1 VPEGDTIFRAAR
13 TLHTALA
20 GQRVE
25 RFESV
30 LAHLTRVDTDTPI
43 AGRVMER
50 VEARGKHLLMWFDGD
65 LVLRTHMRMHGSW
78 HIYRPGERWQ
88 RPRHEMRIVI
98 ETAPYVAVAFAVP
111 VAEFV
116 EAGSLEREGPVAE
129 LGPDPLRRGFDASAA
144 VARLQAR
151 GEMEIADALL
161 DQRAIAGIGNVF
173 KSEILFAARVSPFT
187 PVQRLGEATL
197 ARIVRIAERQMQA
210 NVGEATT
217 TSAAGGRRTVNRLHP
232 LEGPAASPKA
242 GQLSTVSSDAELRWT
257 RAERRWVYG
266 RHGLPCRRCG
276 TPIQRAKQG
285 PDSRSTY
292 WCERCQ
298 PRTWGPAEAGP
309 RD

>member
-1 VPEGDTIFRAAR
+1 MPEGDTIFRAAR

-111 VAEFV
+111 VAAFV
-116 EAGSLEREGPVAE
+116 DAGSLEREGPVAE
-129 LGPDPLRRGFDASAA
+129 LGPDPLRHGFDASAA
-144 VARLQAR
+144 VARLHAR
-151 GEMEIADALL
+151 AEMEIADALL

-173 KSEILFAARVSPFT
+173 KSEILFVARVSPFAT
-187 PVQRLGEATL
+187 VQTLGAETL
-197 ARIVRIAERQMQA
+197 ARIVAVAERQLRA
-210 NVGEATT
+210 NVDDTP
-217 TSAAGGRRTVNRLHP
+217 SAAGTGRRTLNRLDP
-232 LEGPAASPKA
+232 LER
-242 GQLSTVSSDAELRWT
+242 L
-257 RAERRWVYG
+257 WVYG
-266 RHGLPCRRCG
+266 RRGLPCRRCG

-285 PDSRSTY
+285 LDSRSTY

-298 PRTWGPAEAGP
+298 PRGT
-309 RD
+309 

>member
-1 VPEGDTIFRAAR
+1 MPEGDTIYRAAR
-13 TLHTALA
+13 TLHTALG

-30 LAHLTRVDTDTPI
+30 FAHLTRVDTDTPI

-50 VEARGKHLLMWFDGD
+50 VEARGKHLLMWFEASRPPGAS

-116 EAGSLEREGPVAE
+116 DAGSLEREGPVAE
-129 LGPDPLRRGFDASAA
+129 LGPDPLGERFEATAA

-151 GEMEIADALL
+151 GDMEIADALL

-173 KSEILFAARVSPFT
+173 KSEILFAARVSPFAAVHSL
-187 PVQRLGEATL
+187 PADTL
-197 ARIVRIAERQMQA
+197 ARIVAVAESQLRA
-210 NVGEATT
+210 NVGESA
-217 TSAAGGRRTVNRLHP
+217 SAAGSRRTLNRLDP
-232 LEGPAASPKA
+232 LER
-242 GQLSTVSSDAELRWT
+242 L
-257 RAERRWVYG
+257 WVYG
-266 RHGLPCRRCG
+266 RRGLPCRRCG
-276 TPIQRAKQG
+276 VPILRVKQG

-298 PRTWGPAEAGP
+298 GPE
-309 RD
+309 RS